1 MTELETPPRQRRGL
15 IVVIGLAALFFIL
28 LLLIA
33 LNARDDES
41 RRAELPSGELYVVAA
56 RMRIRT
62 QPSAKAPV
70 LATQNRGDKVAI
82 VEEQEGWVKVRN
94 SEGIEGW
101 AERNAMERP
110 ASYERRMAR
119 HNAIRKLPSLDGVVI
134 SKSDIYAGPGIF
146 YPVVGQL
153 APSKKVK
160 VFTRD
165 HEFFAIG
172 HEGSIGYVDV
182 AAVSLSAGAGT
193 PRVDVAAAPETE
205 EEPLPPTGDTP
216 PEVPLPG
223 EPAEEVPA
231 IAEPAPTREVYA
243 VVPDGGQQPIVTKRV
258 APRYPSNARR
268 AGVDG
273 TVVLRGIVGT
283 DGRIREVEILKDLPY
298 GLGEA
303 ARDAV
308 RRWRFRPAEYAGE
321 RIAVYYTVTVNY
333 RLEN

>member
-1 MTELETPPRQRRGL
+1 R
-15 IVVIGLAALFFIL
+15 
-28 LLLIA
+28 
-33 LNARDDES
+33 
-41 RRAELPSGELYVVAA
+41 
-56 RMRIRT
+56 
-62 QPSAKAPV
+62 
-70 LATQNRGDKVAI
+70 
-82 VEEQEGWVKVRN
+82 VRN

-134 SKSDIYAGPGIF
+134 SKSEIYAGPGIF

-193 PRVDVAAAPETE
+193 PRVDVAAAPEAE
-205 EEPLPPTGDTP
+205 EEPLPPTGDVL

-223 EPAEEVPA
+223 EPVEEVSA
-231 IAEPAPTREVYA
+231 ITEPAPTREVYA

-333 RLEN
+333 RLEK

>member
-1 MTELETPPRQRRGL
+1 M
-15 IVVIGLAALFFIL
+15 VIGLAAVFFVL

-33 LNARDDES
+33 LNSRDDEAM
-41 RRAELPSGELYVVAA
+41 RAALPAGELYVVAA

-94 SEGIEGW
+94 AEGIDGW

-119 HNAIRKLPSLDGVVI
+119 HNAIRKLPPLDGVVI
-134 SKSDIYAGPGIF
+134 AKTDIYAGPGIF
-146 YPVVGQL
+146 YPSVGQL
-153 APSKKVK
+153 TPSKKVT

-165 HEFFAIG
+165 HEFFAIA
-172 HEGSIGYVDV
+172 HEGGIGYVDV
-182 AAVSLSAGAGT
+182 AAMSLSAGAGT
-193 PRVDVAAAPETE
+193 PRLDVAAASPAE
-205 EEPLPPTGDTP
+205 EET
-216 PEVPLPG
+216 LPG
-223 EPAEEVPA
+223 ETATTEPLEEVPA
-231 IAEPAPTREVYA
+231 IAEIAPTREIYA
-243 VVPDGGQQPIVTKRV
+243 VVPEGGQQPVVTERV

-273 TVVLRGIVGT
+273 TVVLRGIIAT

-308 RRWRFRPAEYAGE
+308 RRWRFHPAEYAGKP
-321 RIAVYYTVTVNY
+321 IAVYYTVTVNY
-333 RLEN
+333 RLDR

>member
-1 MTELETPPRQRRGL
+1 MTIPETPPRQRRGL
-15 IVVIGLAALFFIL
+15 IVVISLAAVFFAL

-33 LNARDDES
+33 LNARDDEAK
-41 RRAELPSGELYVVAA
+41 RAELPAGELYVVAA

-94 SEGIEGW
+94 AEGIDGW

-119 HNAIRKLPSLDGVVI
+119 HNAIRKLPSLDGVVT
-134 SKSDIYAGPGIF
+134 SKTDVYAGPGIF
-146 YPVVGQL
+146 YPSVGQL
-153 APSKKVK
+153 TASTKVK

-165 HEFFAIG
+165 HEFFAIAQ
-172 HEGSIGYVDV
+172 EGSIGYVDV

-193 PRVDVAAAPETE
+193 PRLEVAAAS
-205 EEPLPPTGDTP
+205 
-216 PEVPLPG
+216 
-223 EPAEEVPA
+223 PAEEELEAAATEPVDEVPA
-231 IAEPAPTREVYA
+231 VAEAAPAREVYA
-243 VVPDGGQQPIVTKRV
+243 VVPEGGQQPVVTERV

-303 ARDAV
+303 AQDAV
-308 RRWRFRPAEYAGE
+308 RRWRFRPAEYAGQP
-321 RIAVYYTVTVNY
+321 IGVYYTVTVNY
-333 RLEN
+333 KLER